1 MVVNPLFVA
10 SLIFLPMSSAAF
22 RLRCGLPPTHH
33 LMAFASSSM
42 TSPVRS
48 HVLYHHLAFQWNGHS
63 RYISKSCDKVNKV
76 NRYDRFRACLRVAVS
91 DNNFEAT
98 QRIHNT
104 QVFSKDAADPLD
116 VAKSTMEI
124 MSSNRRSFNRT
135 WERMNPLI
143 QLILLPSKSSS
154 NRMKSVADVGCDH
167 GMLALSLA
175 CIAWVN
181 QSRDDSNEFLF
192 SKVFGT
198 DLSSQ
203 ALENGGIASF
213 QRVNDALS
221 KIGTANDNKSLLEL
235 PIQFRIGDGL
245 SALQPGEANAIVIA
259 GMGVH
264 TMLDILVGKSEATTT
279 PIESLQSEYIFL
291 QPTNSRPQHLIIL
304 YDGLQKDLGWELC
317 DEKVAF
323 VGGRW
328 YISSYF
334 RRNDDYNRDSIGLYR
349 FPGHYLLDNEIFDN
363 YVRHH
368 LEWLKQVVEKGPLAE
383 EDTRWVNHIL
393 SLKDKNEWKM
403 LAAWYNDED
412 TATE

>member
-1 MVVNPLFVA
+1 
-10 SLIFLPMSSAAF
+10 
-22 RLRCGLPPTHH
+22 
-33 LMAFASSSM
+33 M
-42 TSPVRS
+42 TSTVQS
-48 HVLYHHLAFQWNGHS
+48 HHVLRRHLALQWNGHA
-63 RYISKSCDKVNKV
+63 RLISATCDKVNKV

-91 DNNFEAT
+91 KNNDEAT

-104 QVFSKDAADPLD
+104 QVFSNNDADPID
-116 VAKSTMEI
+116 VAKCTMEI

-154 NRMKSVADVGCDH
+154 NRMTSIADVGCDH

-175 CIAWVN
+175 CISWVN
-181 QSRDDSNEFLF
+181 LSRDISNEFLF

-203 ALENGGIASF
+203 ALENGGLASLK
-213 QRVNDALS
+213 RVNDALS
-221 KIGTANDNKSLLEL
+221 KIGTVNSNESSLDL
-235 PIQFRIGDGL
+235 PIQFRVGDGL
-245 SALQPGEANAIVIA
+245 SALQPGEANAVVIA

-264 TMLDILVGKSEATTT
+264 TMLDIIAGKSEATTP
-279 PIESLQSEYIFL
+279 PIESLESEYIFL

-304 YDGLQKDLGWELC
+304 YDSLQNELGWELC

-328 YISSYF
+328 YISSFF
-334 RRNDDYNRDSIGLYR
+334 RRNDGTISLYR
-349 FPGHYLLDNEIFDN
+349 FPGHYLLDNEIFDK

-368 LEWLKQVVEKGPLAE
+368 LEWLKQVFEKGPLAA
-383 EDTRWVNHIL
+383 EDTRWMKHIL
-393 SLKDKNEWKM
+393 SLQDKNEWKL
-403 LAAWYNDED
+403 LATWYKDSPSPTD
-412 TATE
+412 